1 MLDWPSYDNHIDMTE
16 AAQIP
21 EYILNQMSTEDL
33 VEAMLI
39 YPLRVDLITWNT
51 YEQGFDAVSSYFNGL
66 QELLIREDGAQKLLE
81 KMQSIPVVMSTV
93 NINHE
98 QYMQPLYLEVL
109 LAQPEF
115 MNQLSEQEIEKSFA
129 IVDNI
134 IESREK
140 NPEVYG
146 GNAYTFYKATND
158 EIQLYTYDDYVR
170 TPKNTPILV
179 RVWSPNDQD
188 DSPAAKQQ
196 LLDDYKRS
204 YPSVGYMGPATRR
217 YSCHSY
223 A

>member
-1 MLDWPSYDNHIDMTE
+1 MIE

-39 YPLRVDLITWNT
+39 YPLRVDLIAWNT

-93 NINHE
+93 SINHE

-115 MNQLSEQEIEKSFA
+115 MNQLSEQEIEESFA

>member
-1 MLDWPSYDNHIDMTE
+1 MTE

-33 VEAMLI
+33 VEAMLS

>member
-1 MLDWPSYDNHIDMTE
+1 MTE

-98 QYMQPLYLEVL
+98 QYM
-109 LAQPEF
+109 
-115 MNQLSEQEIEKSFA
+115 
-129 IVDNI
+129 
-134 IESREK
+134 
-140 NPEVYG
+140 
-146 GNAYTFYKATND
+146 
-158 EIQLYTYDDYVR
+158 
-170 TPKNTPILV
+170 
-179 RVWSPNDQD
+179 
-188 DSPAAKQQ
+188 
-196 LLDDYKRS
+196 
-204 YPSVGYMGPATRR
+204 
-217 YSCHSY
+217 
-223 A
+223 

>member
-1 MLDWPSYDNHIDMTE
+1 MDMTE

>member
-1 MLDWPSYDNHIDMTE
+1 MTE

>member
-1 MLDWPSYDNHIDMTE
+1 MYNRQLLDWPSYDNHIDMTE

-21 EYILNQMSTEDL
+21 EYILNHMSTEDL

-98 QYMQPLYLEVL
+98 QYMQPLYIEVL

-115 MNQLSEQEIEKSFA
+115 MNKLSEQEIEKSFA

-179 RVWSPNDQD
+179 RVWSPN
-188 DSPAAKQQ
+188 
-196 LLDDYKRS
+196 RC
-204 YPSVGYMGPATRR
+204 V
-217 YSCHSY
+217 
-223 A
+223 

>member
-1 MLDWPSYDNHIDMTE
+1 
-16 AAQIP
+16 
-21 EYILNQMSTEDL
+21 
-33 VEAMLI
+33 
-39 YPLRVDLITWNT
+39 
-51 YEQGFDAVSSYFNGL
+51 
-66 QELLIREDGAQKLLE
+66 
-81 KMQSIPVVMSTV
+81 
-93 NINHE
+93 
-98 QYMQPLYLEVL
+98 
-109 LAQPEF
+109 
-115 MNQLSEQEIEKSFA
+115 MNQLSEQEIEESFA

>member
-1 MLDWPSYDNHIDMTE
+1 MTE

-129 IVDNI
+129 NVDNI